1 MKLDLSEIVRNVGKQ
16 AVNDIN
22 EPCEP
27 NDLEFECIGTITG
40 KLMFTNSGELLL
52 ITGEIYSDVV
62 MECSRCLEEFV
73 QPFDLKLEEELR
85 IERSGAI
92 IKALPMDEDDD
103 PEGELINNNIL
114 NVRELV
120 RQNILL
126 EIPIQPLCSE
136 DCKGICP
143 VCGVNK
149 NNNNCSCNEGQMNSA
164 FSALADLLNEYEDE
178 K

>member
-1 MKLDLSEIVRNVGKQ
+1 
-16 AVNDIN
+16 
-22 EPCEP
+22 
-27 NDLEFECIGTITG
+27 
-40 KLMFTNSGELLL
+40 
-52 ITGEIYSDVV
+52 
-62 MECSRCLEEFV
+62 
-73 QPFDLKLEEELR
+73 
-85 IERSGAI
+85 
-92 IKALPMDEDDD
+92 MDEDDD